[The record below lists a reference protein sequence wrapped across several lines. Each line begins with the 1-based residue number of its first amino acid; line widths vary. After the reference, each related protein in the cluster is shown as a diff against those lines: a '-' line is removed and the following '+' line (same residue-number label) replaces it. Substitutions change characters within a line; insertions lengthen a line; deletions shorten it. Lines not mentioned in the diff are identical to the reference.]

1 MKEIMVAPEKYLDE
15 IKKRACTEYLA
26 DRISAE
32 VLTEVIGVSIEI
44 YEDIQKEKIG
54 EEVIKVNDIIKTIK
68 RHVKYLSEVNIES
81 SDYKASIRII
91 KGMLECLVILADMT
105 YNDVVELTGIK
116 DLYKFLI

>member
-1 MKEIMVAPEKYLDE
+1 MKEIMLAPEKYLDE
-15 IKKRACTEYLA
+15 IKKRTCAEYLA

-32 VLTEVIGVSIEI
+32 VLIEVIGVSIEI
-44 YEDIQKEKIG
+44 CEDIQKEKIG

-68 RHVKYLSEVNIES
+68 RHVKYLSEANIES

-91 KGMLECLVILADMT
+91 KGMVECLVILSDMT
-105 YNDVVELTGIK
+105 YNDVVDLTGIK

>member
-15 IKKRACTEYLA
+15 IKKRASAEYLT

-32 VLTEVIGVSIEI
+32 VLMEVIGVSIEI

-81 SDYKASIRII
+81 SDYKVSIRII
-91 KGMLECLVILADMT
+91 KGMIECLVILADMS
-105 YNDVVELTGIK
+105 YNDVVDLTGIK

>member
-1 MKEIMVAPEKYLDE
+1 MKEIMVTPEKYLDE
-15 IKKRACTEYLA
+15 IKKRACAEYLA

-32 VLTEVIGVSIEI
+32 VLIEVIGISIEI

-91 KGMLECLVILADMT
+91 NGMFQCLVILADMT
-105 YNDVVELTGIK
+105 YNDVVDLTGIK

>member
-15 IKKRACTEYLA
+15 IKKRACAEYLA
-26 DRISAE
+26 DRISA
-32 VLTEVIGVSIEI
+32 EVIGVSIEI

-68 RHVKYLSEVNIES
+68 IHVKYLSEVNIES

-91 KGMLECLVILADMT
+91 KGMIECLVILADMS
-105 YNDVVELTGIK
+105 YNDVVDLTGIK
-116 DLYKFLI
+116 DLYKFMK

>member
-15 IKKRACTEYLA
+15 IKKRACAEYLA
-26 DRISAE
+26 DRISA
-32 VLTEVIGVSIEI
+32 EVIGVSIEI

-91 KGMLECLVILADMT
+91 KGMIECLVILADMS
-105 YNDVVELTGIK
+105 YNDVVDLTGIK

>member
-15 IKKRACTEYLA
+15 IKKRAWAEYLA
-26 DRISAE
+26 NRISVE
-32 VLTEVIGVSIEI
+32 VFVEVIGVSIEI

-68 RHVKYLSEVNIES
+68 IHVKYLSEVNIES

-91 KGMLECLVILADMT
+91 KGMIECLVILADMP
-105 YNDVVELTGIK
+105 YNDVVDLIGIK